1 MPEVKCKKPSEEIS
15 SLIEPCFEKG
25 FYTPYR
31 FEGFQRWTSVGQT
44 EPSSVIK
51 PSLRDTEL
59 DKKVEAFTK
68 KVEALL
74 KILKNRPLVRNAIL
88 RDLNSSKYSLKE
100 NIEISIE
107 EYPDETIAQWPEIE
121 VFGHG
126 VKHPEAVLDLKNE
139 IIDLYEDLS
148 STKKKELG
156 KLPEMW
162 LRILKKIIKKND

>member
-1 MPEVKCKKPSEEIS
+1 MSEIKLLKDLEDIVDEET
-15 SLIEPCFEKG
+15 LAVI
-25 FYTPYR
+25 YPYR
-31 FEGFQRWTSVGQT
+31 EKNLTERIQEREGWIRTVSVSPTPTQ
-44 EPSSVIK
+44 EIEMS
-51 PSLRDTEL
+51 
-59 DKKVEAFTK
+59 KKVDMLQK
-68 KVEALL
+68 QIDNLNN
-74 KILKNRPLVRNAIL
+74 ILTIRPVIRNIIL

>member
-1 MPEVKCKKPSEEIS
+1 MPEAIF
-15 SLIEPCFEKG
+15 LKG
-25 FYTPYR
+25 F
-31 FEGFQRWTSVGQT
+31 V
-44 EPSSVIK
+44 
-51 PSLRDTEL
+51 
-59 DKKVEAFTK
+59 DKKTLEIIHPSYKKGLPGRLYEYGVWTRSVSTVAAPAKELETSK
-68 KVEALL
+68 KVDMLQKQIDYL
-74 KILKNRPLVRNAIL
+74 TNVLITRPVIRNATL

-107 EYPDETIAQWPEIE
+107 EYPDETIAQWDEVE

-126 VKHPEAVLDLKNE
+126 VKQPEAVLDLKNE